1 VYRGWASRLRHLRNA
16 SNPVLTPRAAKL
28 DDARDVSHVFDPDE
42 LQALVRRLVAPPAP
56 PIEQVVSRL
65 HLALRERHGDAIEQ
79 HPRWVL
85 NNAGGA
91 MGALLL
97 LHASVTE
104 YLIVFGTP
112 IGTEGHTG
120 RFWAD
125 DWFIVLDGEQWA
137 YEPGDLRRRVYR
149 AGDMHHLPR
158 GRARGYRIPEH
169 GWALEYARGVIPSM
183 MPFGLADALTS
194 TLDWP
199 TAARTL
205 VLYAAAAARQLS
217 RGKI

>member
-1 VYRGWASRLRHLRNA
+1 M
-16 SNPVLTPRAAKL
+16 
-28 DDARDVSHVFDPDE
+28 SHVFDPDQ
-42 LQALVRRLVAPPAP
+42 LHALVRSLLAPPSP
-56 PIEQVVSRL
+56 PIEDIVERL
-65 HLALRERHGDAIEQ
+65 HAELRERHGDAIEPS
-79 HPRWVL
+79 PRWVL

-91 MGALLL
+91 MGALML

-120 RFWAD
+120 RFMAD
-125 DWFIVLDGEQWA
+125 DWFIILDGEQWA
-137 YEPGDLRRRVYR
+137 YGPGDLRRRVYGP
-149 AGDMHHLPR
+149 GDMHHLPR
-158 GRARGYRIPEH
+158 GSARGYRIPEH

-194 TLDWP
+194 TLDLRTAVRTLGLY
-199 TAARTL
+199 TAAA
-205 VLYAAAAARQLS
+205 VRQLS

>member
-1 VYRGWASRLRHLRNA
+1 
-16 SNPVLTPRAAKL
+16 LTPRGAA
-28 DDARDVSHVFDPDE
+28 ATIPRVVSHVFDPAE
-42 LQALVRRLVAPPAP
+42 LQALVRNLLAPPVP
-56 PIEQVVSRL
+56 PIEDIVSRL
-65 HLALRERHGDAIEQ
+65 HGELRERHGDAIE
-79 HPRWVL
+79 PTRRWVL

-137 YEPGDLRRRVYR
+137 YEPGELRRRVYR
-149 AGDMHHLPR
+149 PGEMHHLPR
-158 GRARGYRIPEH
+158 GSARGYRIPEH
-169 GWALEYARGVIPSM
+169 GWALEYARGMIPSM

-194 TLDWP
+194 TLDVR

-205 VLYAAAAARQLS
+205 ALYAAAATRQLT

>member
-1 VYRGWASRLRHLRNA
+1 M
-16 SNPVLTPRAAKL
+16 
-28 DDARDVSHVFDPDE
+28 SHVFDPDE
-42 LQALVRRLVAPPAP
+42 LHELVRDLLAQAP
-56 PIEQVVSRL
+56 PIEDLVAML
-65 HLALRERHGDAIEQ
+65 HAELRERHGDAIE
-79 HPRWVL
+79 PTRRWVL

-125 DWFIVLDGEQWA
+125 DWFIMLDGEQWA
-137 YEPGDLRRRVYR
+137 YEPGDLQRRVYR
-149 AGDMHHLPR
+149 AGEMHHLPR
-158 GRARGYRIPEH
+158 GSARGYRIPEY
-169 GWALEYARGVIPSM
+169 GWALEYARGWIPSM

-194 TLDWP
+194 TLDLRS
-199 TAARTL
+199 AARTL
-205 VLYAAAAARQLS
+205 ALYAAAATRQLS
-217 RGKI
+217 RGKL